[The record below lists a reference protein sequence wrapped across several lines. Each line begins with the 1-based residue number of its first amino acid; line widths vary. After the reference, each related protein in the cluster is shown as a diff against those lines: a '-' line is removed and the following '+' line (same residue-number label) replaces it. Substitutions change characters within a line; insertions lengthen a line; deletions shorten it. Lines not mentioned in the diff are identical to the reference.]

1 MSRIPSPIICQ
12 LTEIWTSK
20 PKKSTP
26 KEAADILL
34 PLAGL
39 KPLGLKPVGLK
50 PLGLK
55 PVGLKPLGLK
65 PVGLKPLGL
74 EWLGLVGLR

>member
-34 PLAGL
+34 PLKL
-39 KPLGLKPVGLK
+39 VGLK
-50 PLGLK
+50 L
-55 PVGLKPLGLK
+55 VGLKLVGLK
-65 PVGLKPLGL
+65 LVGLKPLGL